1 MEAKEFRDMSRD
13 ELIQKRS
20 DLREEIFNLKLKK
33 ATSRLESPMKLRE
46 TKKDLARLETVLRD
60 KELEGARG

>member
-1 MEAKEFRDMSRD
+1 MEVKEIRDMSRD

-33 ATSRLESPMKLRE
+33 ATSRLESPMKLKE
-46 TKKDLARLETVLRD
+46 TKRDLARLETVLRER
-60 KELEGARG
+60 ELEGARG

>member
-1 MEAKEFRDMSRD
+1 MEAKEFRDMSKD

-46 TKKDLARLETVLRD
+46 TKKDLARLETVLRE